1 MVILKKR
8 YGGAFMKIKNPI
20 LSGFNP
26 DPSICRVGEDYYL
39 VTSSFEYFPGL
50 PLYHSKDLVNWEQ
63 IGHCITRNNQ
73 IELSNQ
79 APNAFGLYAPTI
91 RHHNGRFYVVC
102 TNVPNQG
109 NFLIWTDDILG
120 EWSEPIFL
128 DLPGI
133 DPSLLFDTNGKVYYT
148 GTDKE
153 IYLCEIDLETGNT
166 TARKNIWEG
175 IGAADPE
182 GPHLY
187 QKDNYYYLAISEG
200 GTGYGHMLTMARSQH
215 IEGPYTAYEKN
226 PVLTNRSLP
235 SCIQAIGH
243 ADLIQDHVGNWWAVC
258 LGIRPFHEFPKR
270 HLLGRETF
278 LVPVDWSGDWPVFG
292 NKGSVDLEMSGPDLT
307 SHPFC
312 PQTPKEW
319 FGQEVLRP
327 AWTTLYQKE
336 EEHIY
341 QTKSGLQLLGQANT
355 LDDNEKITWLGR
367 RQQAWDC
374 QFTAKFKLPIL
385 KESSEFGLTVFL
397 NRTHH
402 YEIAV
407 RQQLTGLQAI
417 IRQRVGEL
425 SGITQILPIDEL
437 DSICLRIQA
446 TPTEYRFSIGSE
458 DYLQPVGTASTRY
471 VTTEVGGVFTGVF
484 LGIYASGNGTIFGEP
499 LTCEWCEYIEK

>member
-8 YGGAFMKIKNPI
+8 YGGAFMKFKNPI
-20 LSGFNP
+20 ITGFHP

-63 IGHCITRNNQ
+63 IGHCITRNSQ

-79 APNAFGLYAPTI
+79 VPNAFGLYAPTI
-91 RHHNGRFYVVC
+91 RYHDGRFYIVC

-120 EWSEPIFL
+120 EWSDPIFL

-153 IYLCEIDLETGNT
+153 IYLCEIDLSTGKT
-166 TARKNIWEG
+166 TSRKNIWEG

-187 QKDNYYYLAISEG
+187 QKDDYYYLAISEG
-200 GTGYGHMLTMARSQH
+200 GTGYGHMFTMARSKH
-215 IEGPYTAYEKN
+215 IEGPYTSYEKN

-235 SCIQAIGH
+235 SSIQAIGH
-243 ADLIQDHVGNWWAVC
+243 ADLIQDHNGNWWAVC

-278 LVPVDWSGDWPVFG
+278 LVPVDWSGEWPVFG
-292 NKGSVDLEMSGPDLT
+292 TNGAVDLEMNGHDLPP
-307 SHPFC
+307 HPFSL
-312 PQTPKEW
+312 PEPKEW
-319 FGQEVLRP
+319 FGRETLRP
-327 AWTTLYQKE
+327 EWNTLYQKDE
-336 EEHIY
+336 AHIY
-341 QTKSGLQLLGQANT
+341 QISDGLQLVGQANT
-355 LDDNEKITWLGR
+355 LNEKDHVTWIGR
-367 RQQAWDC
+367 RQQAWNC
-374 QFTAKFKLPIL
+374 RFTAKFQFPSLQ
-385 KESSEFGLTVFL
+385 EANEFGLTVYL

-407 RQQLTGLQAI
+407 RRQSTGLQAI
-417 IRQRVGEL
+417 IRQRIGEL
-425 SGITQILPIDEL
+425 SGVTQILSIDET
-437 DSICLRIQA
+437 DYICLQIHA
-446 TPTEYRFSIGSE
+446 TPGEYTFSIGSE
-458 DYLQPVGTASTRY
+458 EALRPIGTASTRY

-484 LGIYASGNGTIFGEP
+484 LGLYATGNGTRFSKPI
-499 LTCEWCEYIEK
+499 TCEWCEYTEE